1 MNCFVIMPFEKSFDD
16 VYDAIRLSVEAAITG
31 EEIVCRRLDELKG
44 PGRITEDLIR
54 ELNQAVICIADVTG
68 LNANVMWEI
77 GYAMALG
84 KPILFLSQNVGQL
97 PFDLKDMRTIVYD
110 RNALKT
116 TLRNPLV
123 QALRDTLITL
133 KARIDARR
141 LPIRPTT
148 GITIAVTGS
157 VDVDTTKVKRRLAK
171 LLQPYLLSD
180 INWMV
185 GGSRGVDELAA
196 EYLGEQGEKVVVVS
210 SSPYTVSQRTLQIVE
225 KFNFPLLSADHEQV
239 LRGVNAKSAR
249 EAFFLHKADL
259 IILLW
264 NGESPG
270 IRGFTQW
277 YIEQGKD
284 FVLGFV

>member
-1 MNCFVIMPFEKSFDD
+1 MPFDKSFDD
-16 VYDAIRLSVEAAITG
+16 VYDAIRFSAKEATETTG
-31 EEIVCRRLDELKG
+31 EVMIRRLDELKR
-44 PGRITEDLIR
+44 PGRITDDLVR

-84 KPILFLSQNVGQL
+84 KPILLLSQNVGQL
-97 PFDLKDMRTIVYD
+97 PFDLKDMRTIAYD
-110 RNALKT
+110 RNALKS
-116 TLRNPLV
+116 TLRAPLTE
-123 QALRDTLITL
+123 AMRDTLLNL
-133 KARIDARR
+133 KAQFDARR
-141 LPIRPTT
+141 SPIRTTT

-157 VDVDTTKVKRRLAK
+157 VDVDATKVRRRLSK
-171 LLQPYLLSD
+171 LLQPYLSRD
-180 INWMV
+180 INWLV

-196 EYLGEQGEKVVVVS
+196 EYLGEQGESVIVVS
-210 SSPYTVSQRTLQIVE
+210 SNPYTLSQRTLQIVE
-225 KFNFPLLSADHEQV
+225 RFNFPLLSADHEPV

-259 IILLW
+259 IIMLW

-270 IRGFTQW
+270 ISGFIKW
-277 YIEQGKD
+277 YTEQGKD